1 LCKVLLFICT
11 LFTLQIVYNE
21 LRKICGFPPSFLFP
35 LFSCSFSSS
44 SQLPL
49 PLRPSFLSPLFIPFS
64 PFLSSNLHVPQHT
77 MTLLSR
83 SYHLETFIYQ
93 EIWKSTSFHNCKNTF
108 LQPNHKT
115 PNLKYLTLWLF
126 SVVVLDLYLAYQAK
140 SHIGFLLFLPSLC
153 WQMRTERVKENGCF
167 VPNHR

>member
-1 LCKVLLFICT
+1 MHSTRVSSKTTEDSSARHSLAGRLDLSSCYQISFGFIIGLDLCYCWTFYLVGYKLNFQLCKVLLFICT

-93 EIWKSTSFHNCKNTF
+93 EI
-108 LQPNHKT
+108 
-115 PNLKYLTLWLF
+115 
-126 SVVVLDLYLAYQAK
+126 
-140 SHIGFLLFLPSLC
+140 
-153 WQMRTERVKENGCF
+153 
-167 VPNHR
+167 